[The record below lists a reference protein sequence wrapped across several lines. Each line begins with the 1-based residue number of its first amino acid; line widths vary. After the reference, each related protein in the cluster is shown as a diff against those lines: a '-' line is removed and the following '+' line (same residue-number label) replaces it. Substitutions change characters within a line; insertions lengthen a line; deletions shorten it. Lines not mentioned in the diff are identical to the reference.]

1 MLFIKIKHNKIIII
15 QLIMVIGFLSDLHV
29 KLYKK
34 NSNFLKH
41 IIKSI
46 DDFSNICVEKK
57 VNSVFILGDVFH
69 LKDTVAVEAQHEALF
84 ALRRI
89 MTRFST
95 YMIPGN
101 HDILSKGDAT
111 INGLSIFSDSCNF
124 FTDYNFVDLNNV
136 RFHFLPYFND
146 EIVLEKIKGVQYSQ
160 KNKNILCTHLGLKG
174 FNLDNGHEDIYSELD
189 INSLGNNFDRVF
201 SGHYHA
207 FQNKGKMTY
216 VSSPY
221 ESHFGD
227 EGDHGWTFYDTEK
240 DSIEFIPNLNSP
252 RFIVVELTSSNMKK
266 INEIKNSFIKLLIK
280 KNIDSSLLIQY
291 REKLLKNGN
300 FDVFFEWDLAKSSQK
315 IAVAKDWESIV
326 SSNPE
331 DILKSYINDN
341 NFEIDK
347 KELLAYL
354 DL

>member
-1 MLFIKIKHNKIIII
+1 
-15 QLIMVIGFLSDLHV
+15 MVIGFLSDLHV

-46 DDFSNICVEKK
+46 DDFSDICIERK
-57 VNSVFILGDVFH
+57 VKYVFILGDVFH

-84 ALRRI
+84 ALRKI
-89 MTRFST
+89 MTRFPT

-101 HDILSKGDAT
+101 HDILSKGDAK
-111 INGLSIFSDSCNF
+111 INGLSIFRDSCNF
-124 FTDYNFVDLNNV
+124 YDDYNFVDLDSY
-136 RFHFLPYFND
+136 RFHLLPYFND
-146 EIVLEKIKGVQYSQ
+146 EIILNKIKEVQFHKTY
-160 KNKNILCTHLGLKG
+160 KNILCTHLGLKG

-189 INSLGNNFDRVF
+189 VNSLGDDFHRIF

-207 FQNKGKMTY
+207 FQSKGKVTY

-227 EGDHGWTFYDTEK
+227 EGDHGWTFYDLQK
-240 DSIEFIPNLNSP
+240 DEIEFVPNLNSP
-252 RFIVVELTSSNMKK
+252 RFITFELTSNNMKK
-266 INEIKNSFIKLLIK
+266 INEIKSSFIKLLIK

-300 FDVFFEWDLAKSSQK
+300 FDVFFEWDIAKSSQK
-315 IAVAKDWESIV
+315 IAVAKDWETIV

>member
-1 MLFIKIKHNKIIII
+1 
-15 QLIMVIGFLSDLHV
+15 MVIGFISDLHI

-46 DDFSNICVEKK
+46 DDFYNLCLDKNVKY
-57 VNSVFILGDVFH
+57 VFILGDVFH

-89 MTRFST
+89 MLKFPT

-101 HDILSKGDAT
+101 HDILSKGDAK
-111 INGLSIFSDSCNF
+111 INGLSIFRDSCNF
-124 FTDYNFVDLNNV
+124 YDDYNFVDLDSN
-136 RFHFLPYFND
+136 RYHLLPYFND
-146 EIVLEKIKGVQYSQ
+146 EIILNKIKEIEFKPNS
-160 KNKNILCTHLGLKG
+160 KNILCTHLGLKG

-189 INSLGNNFDRVF
+189 VNSLGDQFDRIF

-207 FQNKGKMTY
+207 FQNKGKVTY
-216 VSSPY
+216 ISSPY

-227 EGDHGWTFYDTEK
+227 EGDHGWTFYDTQK
-240 DSIEFIPNLNSP
+240 DDIEFVENINSP
-252 RFIVVELTSSNMKK
+252 RFITFELTSANMKK
-266 INEIKNSFIKLLIK
+266 INETKNSFIKLLIK

-291 REKLLKNGN
+291 REKLLKNNN
-300 FDVFFEWDLAKSSQK
+300 FDVFFEWDIAKSSQK
-315 IAVAKDWESIV
+315 IAIAKDWESIV

-347 KELLAYL
+347 KEILAYL

>member
-1 MLFIKIKHNKIIII
+1 
-15 QLIMVIGFLSDLHV
+15 MVIGFISDLHV

-46 DDFSNICVEKK
+46 DDFHDICKERK
-57 VNSVFILGDVFH
+57 VDFVFMLGDIFH

-84 ALRRI
+84 ALRKI
-89 MTRFST
+89 MTSFPT

-101 HDILSKGDAT
+101 HDILSKGDAK
-111 INGLSIFSDSCNF
+111 INGLSIFRDSCNF
-124 FTDYNFVDLNNV
+124 FDDYGFFDAGSF

-146 EIVLEKIKGVQYSQ
+146 QIIIQ
-160 KNKNILCTHLGLKG
+160 KLNEVKYDSNKKNVLCTHLGLKG
-174 FNLDNGHEDIYSELD
+174 FDLDNGHEDIYSELD
-189 INSLGNNFDRVF
+189 INSLGNDFYKIF
-201 SGHYHA
+201 SGHYHS
-207 FQNKGKMTY
+207 FQNRGKMTY
-216 VSSPY
+216 ISSPY

-227 EGDHGWTFYDTEK
+227 EGQHGWTFYDTDK
-240 DSIEFIPNLNSP
+240 DTIEFIPNDNSP
-252 RFIVVELTSSNMKK
+252 RFISFELTSKNMKL
-266 INEIKNSFIKLLIK
+266 INDTKNSFIKLIIK